1 MQTTIELS
9 PEALTMLDALSAADG
24 VPSAELAGKVVEAY
38 VKERQ
43 PAEKKERDWAGLD
56 AAFGIWKD
64 LGEDGLAYQARMR
77 NEWER

>member
-43 PAEKKERDWAGLD
+43 PHEAKREWPELD
-56 AAFGIWKD
+56 AVFGIWKHR
-64 LGEDGLAYQARMR
+64 GEDAFDYLRRIRG
-77 NEWER
+77 E